1 MPTAAVLED
10 DLEDKLAE
18 DADAERSLSD
28 LTVCLPGVSETFA
41 VALGKGLNIFTVGDL
56 LKHYPR
62 RYEDR
67 THFKPICDI
76 KHGESV
82 TISGKVIGV
91 ENIPTRTRV
100 TLTKIAIDDRTGIAF
115 LVFFNQWFLKKQFDK
130 LQGKTIVAYGKAS
143 RSGRGGLDLTDV
155 EWEAPEE
162 DKDVLS
168 SGRIVPVYALS
179 AGLLQGKVRRAVYT
193 ALEQYGDLVEETLP
207 ERLQE
212 RRGLPPLAE
221 SYQQIHFPDSEEAR
235 LLAQRRFVF
244 DEFFGLQL
252 LLAVR
257 KRQSE
262 KAAGTSFAEVNS
274 PVDALTSVL
283 PYPLTG
289 AQARVTGEVAQD
301 MAAPRSMNRLV
312 QGDVGAGKTV
322 IAMAALLIAVRNG
335 YQAALM
341 APTEILAEQHYLGIR
356 RTMESL
362 GVTVT
367 LLSGSLPAKEKRAAL
382 ASVASGETHI
392 AVGTHALIQN
402 DVAFHNL
409 GLGVVDEQHRF
420 GVMQRAALK
429 NKGTA
434 PDVLVM
440 TATPIPRTLTLTVY
454 GDLEVSIIDQMPPGR
469 KPIKTHWK
477 RSHER
482 ALVYETLRKMLKE
495 GRQAYVICSL
505 IEENEKLQARAA
517 TELAA
522 HLQAHV
528 FTDYKIG
535 LLHGQ
540 MKSNEKEET
549 MTRFRDRELQ
559 LLVATTVIE
568 VGVDVPNASVIV
580 IEDADRFG
588 MAQLHQLRGRVGRGD
603 TQSYCLLIGD
613 PKTEDGASR
622 LTTMAQTT
630 DGFLIAEEDLKLRGP
645 GDFYGTRQSGLQV
658 LPFVDVVRDVPV
670 LKEAREEAFA
680 VLAEDPKLL
689 LPEHAA
695 LKAVVKSKYKNVQG
709 VSAS

>member
-1 MPTAAVLED
+1 MPTQAVSRE
-10 DLEDKLAE
+10 EE
-18 DADAERSLSD
+18 E
-28 LTVCLPGVSETFA
+28 A
-41 VALGKGLNIFTVGDL
+41 VAEALSLDDPLTALPSVTDSFAASLGKALGLWSVRDML
-56 LKHYPR
+56 AHYPR

-67 THFKPICDI
+67 THFKQICDI
-76 KHGESV
+76 RHGEAV

-100 TLTKIAIDDRTGIAF
+100 TLTKIAIDDRSGIAF

-130 LQGKTIVAYGKAS
+130 LRGQRIVAYGKAS
-143 RSGRGGLDLTDV
+143 RSGRGGLDMTDV
-155 EWEAPEE
+155 EWEAWEE
-162 DKDVLS
+162 DKDALAAN
-168 SGRIVPVYALS
+168 RIVPVYPLS
-179 AGLLQGKVRRAVYT
+179 EGVQQGRLRRTIFEAV
-193 ALEQYGDLVEETLP
+193 EGYGALVEETLP
-207 ERLQE
+207 PRIRDERNLVGRE
-212 RRGLPPLAE
+212 EALRNL
-221 SYQQIHFPDSEEAR
+221 HFPASEEAKSA
-235 LLAQRRFVF
+235 AQRRFVF

-252 LLAVR
+252 LLASR
-257 KRQSE
+257 KRQADARQGTAFAQTTGPVE
-262 KAAGTSFAEVNS
+262 ELKA
-274 PVDALTSVL
+274 VL

-289 AQARVTGEVAQD
+289 AQARVIGEVARD
-301 MAAPRSMNRLV
+301 MGSAKAMNRLV

-322 IAMAALLIAVRNG
+322 VAMAALLVAVRSG

-392 AVGTHALIQN
+392 AVGTHALIQG
-402 DVAFHNL
+402 DVQFQKL
-409 GLGVVDEQHRF
+409 GLAVVDEQHRF
-420 GVMQRAALK
+420 GVMQRAALRD
-429 NKGTA
+429 KGA
-434 PDVLVM
+434 LADVLVM

-454 GDLEVSIIDQMPPGR
+454 GDLDVSIIDQLPPGR

-477 RSHER
+477 RGHER
-482 ALVYETLRKMLKE
+482 QSVYETLRKLLSE

-522 HLQAHV
+522 HLQTHV
-528 FTDYKIG
+528 FPDFQVG

-540 MKSNEKEET
+540 MKPTEKEET
-549 MTRFRDRELQ
+549 MTRFRDRALH
-559 LLVATTVIE
+559 LLVSTTVIE

-580 IEDADRFG
+580 IEDAERFG

-613 PKTEDGASR
+613 PKTDDGSAR
-622 LTTMAQTT
+622 LQTMAQTT

-645 GDFYGTRQSGLQV
+645 GDFYGTRQSGLTL
-658 LPFVDVVRDVPV
+658 LPFVDVLRDVPT
-670 LKEAREEAFA
+670 LKEAREEAIA
-680 VLAEDPKLL
+680 LLERDARLA

-695 LKAVVKSKYKNVQG
+695 LKAEVKTRLKHMTGLTAN
-709 VSAS
+709 

>member
-1 MPTAAVLED
+1 MLTSAVLD
-10 DLEDKLAE
+10 AVE
-18 DADAERSLSD
+18 DAGTLDSEAERSLDD
-28 LTVCLPGVSETFA
+28 LTVCLPGVSEPFA

-130 LQGKTIVAYGKAS
+130 LRGKTIVAYGKAS

-162 DKDVLS
+162 DRDVLS

-193 ALEQYGDLVEETLP
+193 ALEMYGDLVEETLP
-207 ERLQE
+207 ESLQA
-212 RRGLPPLAE
+212 RRGLPGLEA
-221 SYQQIHFPDSEEAR
+221 SFRQIHFPDTEESR
-235 LLAQRRFVF
+235 LTAQRRFVF

-257 KRQSE
+257 KRQSD
-262 KAAGTSFAEVNS
+262 KAVGTAFAETEA
-274 PVDALTSVL
+274 PVAELVGVL

-289 AQARVTGEVAQD
+289 AQARVIGEVAKD
-301 MAAPRSMNRLV
+301 MASPRAMNRLV

-356 RTMESL
+356 RTMEAL

-382 ASVASGETHI
+382 ASAASGEAQI
-392 AVGTHALIQN
+392 VVGTHALIQN

-429 NKGTA
+429 SKGTA

-482 ALVYETLRKMLKE
+482 ALVYETLRKMLQE

-528 FTDYKIG
+528 FTDYKVG

-540 MKSNEKEET
+540 MKPTEKEET

-588 MAQLHQLRGRVGRGD
+588 MAQLHQLRGRVGRGS

-613 PKTEDGASR
+613 PKTDDGASR

-680 VLAEDPKLL
+680 VLADDPKLL
-689 LPEHAA
+689 RPEHAA
-695 LKAVVKSKYKNVQG
+695 LKIMVKSRYKSVQG

>member
-1 MPTAAVLED
+1 
-10 DLEDKLAE
+10 
-18 DADAERSLSD
+18 
-28 LTVCLPGVSETFA
+28 
-41 VALGKGLNIFTVGDL
+41 
-56 LKHYPR
+56 
-62 RYEDR
+62 
-67 THFKPICDI
+67 
-76 KHGESV
+76 
-82 TISGKVIGV
+82 
-91 ENIPTRTRV
+91 
-100 TLTKIAIDDRTGIAF
+100 
-115 LVFFNQWFLKKQFDK
+115 
-130 LQGKTIVAYGKAS
+130 
-143 RSGRGGLDLTDV
+143 
-155 EWEAPEE
+155 
-162 DKDVLS
+162 
-168 SGRIVPVYALS
+168 
-179 AGLLQGKVRRAVYT
+179 
-193 ALEQYGDLVEETLP
+193 
-207 ERLQE
+207 
-212 RRGLPPLAE
+212 
-221 SYQQIHFPDSEEAR
+221 
-235 LLAQRRFVF
+235 VF

-257 KRQSE
+257 KRQAD
-262 KAAGTSFAEVNS
+262 KMQGTVFAETNGPIEELKV
-274 PVDALTSVL
+274 VL

-289 AQARVTGEVAQD
+289 AQARVIGELARD
-301 MAAPRSMNRLV
+301 MASPRAMNRLI

-322 IAMAALLIAVRNG
+322 VAMSALLIAVRNG

-362 GVTVT
+362 GITVS

-392 AVGTHALIQN
+392 AVGTHALIQD
-402 DVAFHNL
+402 DVVFHRL

-429 NKGTA
+429 QKGFS

-454 GDLEVSIIDQMPPGR
+454 GDLDVSIIDQLPPGR

-477 RSHER
+477 RGHER
-482 ALVYETLRKMLKE
+482 QAVYETLRRLLKE

-517 TELAA
+517 TELAG
-522 HLQAHV
+522 HLQTHV
-528 FTDYKIG
+528 FTEYQVG

-540 MKSNEKEET
+540 MKPLEKEET
-549 MTRFRDRELQ
+549 MTRFRDRKLQ
-559 LLVATTVIE
+559 LLVSTTVIE
-568 VGVDVPNASVIV
+568 VGVDIPNASVIV

-613 PKTEDGASR
+613 PKTEDGSAR

-645 GDFYGTRQSGLQV
+645 GDFYGTRQSGLQP

-670 LKEAREEAFA
+670 LKEAREEAFT
-680 VLAEDPKLL
+680 LLGEDPKLAR
-689 LPEHAA
+689 PEHAA
-695 LKAVVKSKYKNVQG
+695 LKAVVKSKYKNVLG

>member
-1 MPTAAVLED
+1 MATRAALEQRDETPEAILAPSLD
-10 DLEDKLAE
+10 DPVQ
-18 DADAERSLSD
+18 R
-28 LTVCLPGVSETFA
+28 LPGVSEQFA
-41 VALGKGLNIFTVGDL
+41 AALGKGLGIFTTGDL

-76 KHGESV
+76 RHGEAV
-82 TISGKVIGV
+82 TISGKVVSV

-100 TLTKIAIDDRTGIAF
+100 TLTKVAIDDRSGIAF
-115 LVFFNQWFLKKQFDK
+115 LVFFNQWFLKKQFEK
-130 LQGKTIVAYGKAS
+130 LRGKMIVAYGKAS
-143 RSGRGGLDLTDV
+143 RSGRGGLDMTDV
-155 EWEAPEE
+155 EWEAPE
-162 DKDVLS
+162 DDADALS
-168 SGRIVPVYALS
+168 SGRIVPVYPLTE
-179 AGLLQGKVRRAVYT
+179 GVLQARVRRAVWN
-193 ALEQYGDLVEETLP
+193 ALEAYGGLVEETLP
-207 ERLQE
+207 LEMRTRCELS
-212 RRGLPPLAE
+212 PLSEAFRH
-221 SYQQIHFPDSEEAR
+221 IHFPETEEAR
-235 LLAQRRFVF
+235 LSAQRRFVF

-257 KRQSE
+257 KRQAD
-262 KAAGTSFAEVNS
+262 KVAGTVFAETQA
-274 PVDALTSVL
+274 PITELTSAL

-289 AQARVTGEVAQD
+289 AQARVIAELAKD
-301 MAAPRSMNRLV
+301 MASPKSMNRLV

-322 IAMAALLIAVRNG
+322 VAMASLLIAVRNG

-356 RTMESL
+356 RIMESM
-362 GVTVT
+362 GVKVS

-392 AVGTHALIQN
+392 AVGTHALIQD
-402 DVAFHNL
+402 DVVFHRL
-409 GLGVVDEQHRF
+409 GLAVVDEQHRF

-429 NKGTA
+429 QKGFS

-454 GDLEVSIIDQMPPGR
+454 GDLDVSIIDQLPPGR

-477 RSHER
+477 RGHER
-482 ALVYETLRKMLKE
+482 QLVYETLRKLLQE

-517 TELAA
+517 TELAL

-540 MKSNEKEET
+540 MKPSEKEET
-549 MTRFRDRELQ
+549 MTRFRDRDLH
-559 LLVATTVIE
+559 LLVSTTVIE

-588 MAQLHQLRGRVGRGD
+588 MAQLHQLRGRVGRGE

-613 PKTEDGASR
+613 PKTDDGASR
-622 LTTMAQTT
+622 LATMAQTT

-645 GDFYGTRQSGLQV
+645 GDFYGTRQSGLQP
-658 LPFVDVVRDVPV
+658 LPFIDVLRDVPV

-680 VLAEDPKLL
+680 LLDADPKLAR
-689 LPEHAA
+689 PEHAA
-695 LKAVVKSKYKNVQG
+695 LKASVKSKYKNVLG